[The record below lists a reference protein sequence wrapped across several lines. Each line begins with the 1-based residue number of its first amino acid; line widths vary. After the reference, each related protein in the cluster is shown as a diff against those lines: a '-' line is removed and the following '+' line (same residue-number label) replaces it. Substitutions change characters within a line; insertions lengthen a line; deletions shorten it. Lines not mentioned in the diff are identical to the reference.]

1 MSRAIVS
8 KPILDTLIRAK
19 LANVNGCR
27 SVEPLPIAWRAP
39 DGQGCNWTVP
49 GWAGPAP
56 EVTRC
61 IALIESYLRFLRD
74 QFNVPE
80 EA

>member
-19 LANVNGCR
+19 LANLNGCAAI
-27 SVEPLPIAWRAP
+27 EPLPVAWCAT
-39 DGQGCNWTVP
+39 QINGCNWKIP
-49 GWAGPAP
+49 GWAGEASA
-56 EVTRC
+56 VRRC
-61 IALIESYLRFLRD
+61 TAMVDDYIRFLQE
-74 QFNVPE
+74 QFNIPE

>member
-19 LANVNGCR
+19 LSNLNGCAAI
-27 SVEPLPIAWRAP
+27 EPLPVVWRETDA
-39 DGQGCNWTVP
+39 QGCNWRVP
-49 GWAGPAP
+49 GWAGDGDA
-56 EVTRC
+56 VKRC
-61 IALIESYLRFLRD
+61 TGMIQDYIRFLQD
-74 QFNVPE
+74 QFNIPE